1 MKSKMNDDYR
11 KLPFLP
17 GDFLDLLNDPFEHI
31 KAVEMF
37 DSYFANEININDLL
51 LTYSKYFNKEEL
63 ELCLDKMAGIDQMT

>member
-1 MKSKMNDDYR
+1 MNDYT

-17 GDFLDLLNDPFEHI
+17 KDFRELLANDFEHI

-37 DSYFANEININDLL
+37 DSYFANKININDLL
-51 LTYSKYFNKEEL
+51 ETYSNYFDKEEL